1 MSGLRATMRGALA
14 EAWANRRGFWTQVLV
29 MVVND
34 LVWVVFWVLFFHKVG
49 TLRGWDSH
57 RILLLLAVL
66 TTSAG
71 FVLGV
76 FSNARRIG
84 RLAADGDLDAVLA
97 LPVPPLAY
105 LLVRR
110 IETTNLGDLAFGIV
124 LFSVA
129 GHPTPERVAIY
140 LAGSAVAVVLLTGF
154 LIAIGSTAF
163 FVGRSE
169 AGELGFQAMLMFAT
183 YPVDVF
189 AGPARA
195 LLYTVIPAAFI
206 GAVPAR
212 LLSSWNSGVALGA
225 LAAAVVFAGAAWALF
240 NLGLRRYTSGAVWTQ
255 A

>member
-1 MSGLRATMRGALA
+1 
-14 EAWANRRGFWTQVLV
+14 

-34 LVWVVFWVLFFHKVG
+34 LVWVLFWVLFFHKVG
-49 TLRGWDSH
+49 ALRGWDSR

-71 FVLGV
+71 FVLGLL
-76 FSNARRIG
+76 SNARRIG

-97 LPVPPLAY
+97 LPVPVLAY
-105 LLVRR
+105 VLVRR
-110 IETTNLGDLAFGIV
+110 IDTTNLGDLAFGVV
-124 LFSVA
+124 LFAVA
-129 GHPTPERVAIY
+129 GHPTLERTAIY
-140 LAGSAVAVVLLTGF
+140 LGGSLIAVILLTGF
-154 LIAIGSTAF
+154 LIAIGSSAF
-163 FVGRSE
+163 FAGRTE

-212 LLSSWNSGVALGA
+212 LMTSWDPSVALGA
-225 LAAAVVFAGAAWALF
+225 VGAATAFATGAWALF
-240 NLGLRRYTSGAVWTQ
+240 HIGLRRYTSGAVWTR